1 VADWGVTVDEAR
13 WLVLCMQRFYDSTVR
28 GDEGGRKGKM
38 LRMFTEGDCGF
49 KVEELIQ
56 EVEKV

>member
-1 VADWGVTVDEAR
+1 VTVDEAR

-28 GDEGGRKGKM
+28 GDKGGRKGKM